1 MYEFLKT
8 WSIIPHSLSVGCHK
22 DIKESLRKS
31 EIKYGINNN
40 ASVLVC

>member
-8 WSIIPHSLSVGCHK
+8 CSIIPHSLSHK

-31 EIKYGINNN
+31 EIKCGINNN